1 MGLGVL
7 SQSNELD
14 LLERAR
20 DSRTFWSAFS
30 EVLRPLDID
39 FHIYLFRCADDRL
52 FHHTDLPPD
61 AYGGAERDPFLKYCC
76 NNMGATF
83 VGADY
88 NARFP
93 FLSGSERAFVE
104 QAAKGGWGAGVAIPV
119 CVRTNEC
126 FGGFNL
132 GSRMDGARFE
142 EVTRPRLDRLR
153 SLCFFAQRKIE
164 ELGLLDTEDQAV
176 SELALHTLTR
186 REFQLARL
194 LQMGLDRSRVAE
206 RLRISTQTVAT
217 HQKAIYR
224 KLGIHSQMEIM
235 KMPKL
240 IYQYKTAA

>member
-14 LLERAR
+14 LLDRAR
-20 DSRTFWSAFS
+20 DSRTFWTAFS

-39 FHIYLFRCADDRL
+39 FHIYLFRCTDDRL
-52 FHHTDLPPD
+52 FHHTDLAPD
-61 AYGGAERDPFLKYCC
+61 AYGGAEHDPFLKYCC

-88 NARFP
+88 NPRFA

-104 QAAKGGWGAGVAIPV
+104 QAAKGGWTAGVAIPV
-119 CVRTNEC
+119 RVSTNEC

-132 GSRMDGARFE
+132 GSRMDGTRFE
-142 EVTRPRLDRLR
+142 AVTRPRLDRLR

-164 ELGLLDTEDQAV
+164 ELGLLQAQEQAT
-176 SELALHTLTR
+176 SQLSLHTLTR
-186 REFQLARL
+186 RELQLARL
-194 LQMGLDRSRVAE
+194 LQMGLDRSLVAE
-206 RLRISTQTVAT
+206 RLRISTMTVAT

-224 KLGIHSQMEIM
+224 KLGIHSQREIM

-240 IYQYKTAA
+240 DGPYKSAA

>member
-1 MGLGVL
+1 MALGVL

-14 LLERAR
+14 LLDRAR

-39 FHIYLFRCADDRL
+39 FHIYLFRCPGDRL
-52 FHHTDLPPD
+52 FHHTDLAPD
-61 AYGGAERDPFLKYCC
+61 AYGGAEHDPFLKYCC
-76 NNMGATF
+76 TNMGATF

-104 QAAKGGWGAGVAIPV
+104 QAAKGGWASGVAIPV
-119 CVRTNEC
+119 RVSTHEC

-142 EVTRPRLDRLR
+142 AVTRPRLDRLR
-153 SLCFFAQRKIE
+153 SLCLFAQRKIE
-164 ELGLLDTEDQAV
+164 ELGLIHAPDEGASPLTP
-176 SELALHTLTR
+176 HTLTR
-186 REFQLARL
+186 RELQLARL
-194 LQMGLDRSRVAE
+194 LQMGLDRALVAE
-206 RLRISTQTVAT
+206 RLRISTLTVAT

-224 KLGIHSQMEIM
+224 KLGIHSQREIM
-235 KMPKL
+235 KMPRL
-240 IYQYKTAA
+240 LSPYKSAA